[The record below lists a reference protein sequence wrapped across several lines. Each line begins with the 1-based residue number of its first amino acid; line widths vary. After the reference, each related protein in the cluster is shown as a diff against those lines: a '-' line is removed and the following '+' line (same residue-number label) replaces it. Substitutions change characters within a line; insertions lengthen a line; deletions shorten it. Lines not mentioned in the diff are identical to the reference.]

1 MPHIELPEGVPGI
14 GSGFMFRPET
24 AKPMRE
30 LAEVL
35 LRGDNTLS
43 RGERELI
50 AAYVSNLNDCMFC
63 QASHSSFAAL
73 QLEGGMSVVEQV
85 KRDPASAPISDK
97 LRALLAIAARVQQS
111 GKLVTPEDV
120 EAARAEGATDVE
132 IHDTVLIA
140 AAFSMFNRYVDG
152 LATFTPTDPELYDE
166 MAVEIVANGYVALTA
181 EPAAQESATAT
192 AVKLTQTSAIRS
204 AAQPPPSWMSMP
216 SRIIALPVRTTA

>member
-1 MPHIELPEGVPGI
+1 MPHIDLPPGVPGI

-24 AKPMRE
+24 AAPMRE

-35 LRGDNTLS
+35 LRGDNTLT

-50 AAYVSNLNDCMFC
+50 AAYVSNLNECEFC

-73 QLEGGMSVVEQV
+73 QLDGGMTVVEQV
-85 KRDPASAPISDK
+85 KCNPATAPISEK
-97 LRALLAIAARVQQS
+97 LRALLAIAAKVRVD
-111 GKLVTPEDV
+111 GRLVADEDV

-152 LATFTPTDPELYDE
+152 LATLTPTDPAEYDE
-166 MAVEIVANGYVALTA
+166 MAHMIVEQGYV
-181 EPAAQESATAT
+181 
-192 AVKLTQTSAIRS
+192 R
-204 AAQPPPSWMSMP
+204 
-216 SRIIALPVRTTA
+216 

>member
-35 LRGDNTLS
+35 LRGDNTLG

-73 QLEGGMSVVEQV
+73 QLDGGMAVVEQV
-85 KRDPASAPISDK
+85 KCDPASAPISDK
-97 LRALLAIAARVQQS
+97 LRALLAIAARVQQN
-111 GKLVTPEDV
+111 GKLVTTEDV

-152 LATFTPTDPELYDE
+152 LATVTPVGDELYDPMGRR
-166 MAVEIVANGYVALTA
+166 MASEGYVR
-181 EPAAQESATAT
+181 
-192 AVKLTQTSAIRS
+192 K
-204 AAQPPPSWMSMP
+204 
-216 SRIIALPVRTTA
+216 